1 MVSDDEG
8 TVLDYSAA
16 STTGNERDSSAG
28 PPDAIAADTWSKTTA
43 EGEFVLKDLDD
54 EMSAILA
61 SSHSAATASSAAPA
75 GVVGTSMGA
84 LSSLFRNVVGGK
96 TLTSA
101 DLSAPLRA
109 MEAHLIGKN
118 VAREAAVRLCEAV
131 ASTLTGT
138 RTASFTSVDASI
150 RGAMEGALAHML
162 TPASTL
168 DLLRAIQAN
177 SARQAAL
184 PPPSSSSSPRRPY
197 VVSVVG
203 VNGVGKSTTLA
214 KLAFLLLHNDLRVLV
229 AAADTFRSGAVEQL
243 RAHVRNLRELTART
257 PGRGHIALFERGY
270 GRDAAVIARDAV
282 AFAAAPTLVPG
293 QQQDGSGDDELAPYD
308 VVLVDTAGRRHNDAR
323 LMSSLEKFA
332 QLARPDRILMVG
344 EALVGGDAVAQARHF
359 DAAFG
364 PGRRLDGF
372 VVSKCDTV
380 GDMVGTIVSMV
391 HATGVPVVALGVGQH
406 YGDLRSLNVA
416 WAARLLMA

>member
-8 TVLDYSAA
+8 AVLDYSAPA
-16 STTGNERDSSAG
+16 TATEERESFLA
-28 PPDAIAADTWSKTTA
+28 PEAIASETWGKKTTK
-43 EGEFVLKDLDD
+43 GEFVLRDLDD
-54 EMSAILA
+54 EMDAILA
-61 SSHSAATASSAAPA
+61 ASAASTPAAAPA
-75 GVVGTSMGA
+75 AGAGVLNTGVSA

-96 TLTSA
+96 TLTPA
-101 DLSAPLRA
+101 DLAKPLKA
-109 MEAHLIGKN
+109 MEEHLINKN
-118 VAREAAVRLCEAV
+118 VAREAAVRLCDAV
-131 ASTLTGT
+131 SRELAGT
-138 RTASFTSVDASI
+138 RTASFTSVDAAI
-150 RGAMEGALAHML
+150 RSAMESALGKML
-162 TPASTL
+162 TPTTTL

-177 SARQAAL
+177 ASRRA
-184 PPPSSSSSPRRPY
+184 PTSPHRPY

-243 RAHVRNLRELTART
+243 RVHVRNLRELTSREQN
-257 PGRGHIALFERGY
+257 RGHIELYERGY

-282 AFAAAPTLVPG
+282 AHAAAPPPSPDGVPT
-293 QQQDGSGDDELAPYD
+293 PPFD
-308 VVLVDTAGRRHNDAR
+308 VVLIDTAGRRHNDAR

-359 DAAFG
+359 NEAFG

-380 GDMVGTIVSMV
+380 GGMVGTLVSMV

-416 WAARLLMA
+416 WATRLLMA